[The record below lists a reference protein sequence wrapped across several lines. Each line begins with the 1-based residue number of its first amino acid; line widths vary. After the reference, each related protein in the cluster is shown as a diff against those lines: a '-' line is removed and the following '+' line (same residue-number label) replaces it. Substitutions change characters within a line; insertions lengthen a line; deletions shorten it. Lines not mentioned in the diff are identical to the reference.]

1 MNICINQVIIVN
13 MRKLI
18 DRIKLKRDQR
28 EKLIKIVKAQKS
40 EQREIMR
47 ANIILLLW
55 EGNGENEAAQQ
66 LGINVKTVRK
76 WRDRFHAKGI
86 EGLKD
91 SPRPGAPTTFTT
103 LQRCEIIAIACDS
116 PSNYGYDTHTHWT
129 GKTLTEAANANI
141 IDLNI
146 SESSIRRTLE
156 MNELKPHKFRM
167 WLHSKDPE
175 FTEKVNEI
183 VDLYVN
189 TPENEIVICVDEK
202 TGMQATERIAE
213 TVLPKPGIA
222 GKYECEY
229 IRHGTQSLIAAF
241 DIKNGNVIAQCGDTR
256 TAADLLEFMG
266 KVAQA
271 YANDKKI
278 HVIWDNLNIHK
289 DGANNRWTEFNQ
301 RHGNKFEFH
310 YTPKHASWVNQV
322 EIFFSILHR
331 RCLKLSS
338 FKSKEA
344 LREMVMKFIKIWN
357 DKEGHAFNWTFKGY
371 PIQSVEKEIV

>member
-1 MNICINQVIIVN
+1 
-13 MRKLI
+13 
-18 DRIKLKRDQR
+18 
-28 EKLIKIVKAQKS
+28 
-40 EQREIMR
+40 
-47 ANIILLLW
+47 LLLG
-55 EGNGENEAAQQ
+55 EGNGENEVAEQ

-86 EGLKD
+86 NGLED

-103 LQRCEIIAIACDS
+103 LQRCEIIAIACDY
-116 PSNYGYDTHTHWT
+116 PSNYGYDTHNHWT
-129 GKTLTEAANANI
+129 GKILTEAANTNI
-141 IDLNI
+141 SGLSI

-156 MNELKPHKFRM
+156 MNDLNKM

-175 FTEKVNEI
+175 FTEKVNDI

-189 TPENEIVICVDEK
+189 TPKNEVVICVDEK
-202 TGMQATERIAE
+202 TGMQAIERVAKM
-213 TVLPKPGIA
+213 VLPKPGIV

-241 DIKNGNVIAQCGDTR
+241 DIKTGNVIAQCGDKR
-256 TAADLLEFMG
+256 AAEDLLAFMEQ
-266 KVAQA
+266 VAQA
-271 YANDKKI
+271 YVDDKKI

-289 DGANNRWTEFNQ
+289 DGASDRWTQFNEK
-301 RHGNKFEFH
+301 HGGKFEFH
-310 YTPKHASWVNQV
+310 FTPKHASWVNQI

-338 FKSKEA
+338 FKSKEE
-344 LREMVMKFIKIWN
+344 LREMVMKFIKLWN

-371 PIQSVEKEIV
+371 PMQNIEKEIA